1 MGKHLPKL
9 DGIRAIAAGL
19 VVVYHVG
26 LDLIPGG
33 MGVLIFFVLSGFLI
47 TWLLL
52 QEHQKTG
59 TISIGKFYARRSLRI
74 FPAFYVFW
82 LVVTGY
88 TLVRGLR
95 VNWPQGVSSLAYV
108 SNYYQGL
115 NQYPLG
121 AYSHTWSLA
130 VEEQFYLLYPV
141 GLLFLLRFPR
151 RVPWVLGGLILAVW
165 ALRLTSELV
174 LGVHDAY
181 LYTAFEMRAD
191 HLLIGCLLAVLLY
204 RGYLDGAWRFFQKLP
219 AGVLVTVG
227 LMAVSLL
234 AWRIEGGTRYRNTI
248 GFIIDPLLVAVLLL
262 QLLASG
268 RSVLTR
274 WLDNRVIRY
283 LGTISYPMYLYHG
296 LVVAAAKGF
305 MTWLGAPLVVSGIVA
320 GLAVVGAASASYYL
334 VEKPFLRLKGR
345 FATASHAA
353 EPKRS

>member
-26 LDLIPGG
+26 LTLIPGG
-33 MGVLIFFVLSGFLI
+33 TGVLIFFVLSGFLI

-74 FPAFYVFW
+74 FPAFYAFW

-88 TLVRGLR
+88 TLWRGLP
-95 VNWPQGVSSLAYV
+95 VNWPQGVSSLFYV

-115 NQYPLG
+115 NHYPQG

-141 GLLFLLRFPR
+141 GMLLLLRSPR
-151 RVPWVLGGLILAVW
+151 RVPWVLGGIILAVW
-165 ALRLTSELV
+165 ALRLTAELV
-174 LGVHDAY
+174 LGIHNAY
-181 LYTAFEMRAD
+181 IYTAFEMRAD
-191 HLLIGCLLAVLLY
+191 HLLIGCLLAVLLH
-204 RGYLDGAWRFFQKLP
+204 RGYLDGAWRFFQRFP
-219 AGVLVTVG
+219 AGVLLTTG
-227 LMAVSLL
+227 LL
-234 AWRIEGGTRYRNTI
+234 ALSIIALKTDGGTRYRDVV
-248 GFIIDPLLVAVLLL
+248 GFIVDPLLVAVLLL

-268 RSVLTR
+268 RSALTR
-274 WLDNRVIRY
+274 WLDNRVLSY

-296 LVVAAAKGF
+296 LVVAAAQGV
-305 MTWLGAPLVVSGIVA
+305 MAQLGAPIVISGIMS
-320 GLAVVGAASASYYL
+320 GLAVVAAASASYHL
-334 VEKPFLRLKGR
+334 VEKPILRLKSR

-353 EPKRS
+353 ELRRD